1 MALEE
6 LKTRNIDDIDGLFI
20 IIVQDKE
27 SNEVLMQA
35 FANKEAVEKT
45 IKTGKAHYYSTSRK
59 KLWLKGE
66 SSGNFQMVDEVLV
79 DCDADA
85 LIYKV
90 DQKGGAC
97 HKGYRTCFYRKI
109 QKGELTIIGEKIF
122 DPKEVYK

>member
-6 LKTRNIDDIDGLFI
+6 LKTRNIDGIDGLFI